1 MAIDHD
7 QIHKTLIEHFFR
19 EFMELFCPQE
29 AALIDFA
36 VVEFLREEYFTDIM
50 RGRKRVLDL
59 VAKVRLK
66 DGSER
71 FILVHI
77 EFESRRRTVDFPKRM
92 FEYFCQ
98 LFLRHG
104 TDVVAV
110 AVFTD
115 RKAARKAVP
124 EKFELAFSEK
134 SSLRFNYHVIKLS
147 NLDYRAFLNSKNPLA
162 YALMAKMNWSRRE
175 IVRHKADFL
184 RMILG
189 AGIDPARQSLLLEYV
204 ETYMP
209 LVASQQTEFEQLI
222 ETDSTYKEVEKMVT
236 TYERAGIEKG
246 RLEGR
251 VEGRLSAKQEVLVG
265 LLRKRFHRV
274 PQRLVRK
281 IQQTQDDGRLD
292 ELIFKTMDMENLADL
307 GL

>member
-1 MAIDHD
+1 
-7 QIHKTLIEHFFR
+7 
-19 EFMELFCPQE
+19 
-29 AALIDFA
+29 
-36 VVEFLREEYFTDIM
+36 
-50 RGRKRVLDL
+50 
-59 VAKVRLK
+59 
-66 DGSER
+66 
-71 FILVHI
+71 
-77 EFESRRRTVDFPKRM
+77 
-92 FEYFCQ
+92 
-98 LFLRHG
+98 
-104 TDVVAV
+104 
-110 AVFTD
+110 
-115 RKAARKAVP
+115 
-124 EKFELAFSEK
+124 
-134 SSLRFNYHVIKLS
+134 
-147 NLDYRAFLNSKNPLA
+147 
-162 YALMAKMNWSRRE
+162 MNWSRRE